1 MDLVSSI
8 KSAGKKVQRALS
20 ANDDPANA
28 DILSTLKTEHEE
40 VAALLKQMVGAK
52 NGAERKSLLKKI
64 KANLVPHLRAE
75 EKVVYDA
82 VLALKDKDAQI
93 DGEAMVRLG
102 PGRFHLHEM
111 LTKAIADG
119 CETFDMTIGDEGYKR
134 TWADIQ
140 LTLHDH
146 VEAQTT
152 RGWFVVQYYVALRKL
167 KRFIK
172 QTPAVWR
179 AYTYVRSLKSKLT
192 RAGQPGP
199 QQGSTEAE

>member
-1 MDLVSSI
+1 MVATMDLVSSI

-93 DGEAMVRLG
+93 DGE
-102 PGRFHLHEM
+102 
-111 LTKAIADG
+111 
-119 CETFDMTIGDEGYKR
+119 EGYAEHALGDKILGELGKIKN
-134 TWADIQ
+134 AMSAEFSAKAKV
-140 LTLHDH
+140 LKELVEHH
-146 VEAQTT
+146 VAEEERNIWQDLEDNFSGEDRIAMN
-152 RGWFVVQYYVALRKL
+152 RKFL
-167 KRFIK
+167 AAKK
-172 QTPAVWR
+172 K
-179 AYTYVRSLKSKLT
+179 VRV
-192 RAGQPGP
+192 G
-199 QQGSTEAE
+199 